1 MSSTKCRACGLTNF
15 SSAVRCRQCN
25 YPLFGVAAQA
35 GRSPGRQRKP
45 SRRWM
50 LNATI
55 ASIVLAVVLLFG
67 IYFLTLL
74 FTFEDPEQL
83 RGGWVHFTPG
93 QLRTMGSRYG
103 AGLII
108 GLVIVWGFF
117 YARRDK
123 YDL

>member
-15 SSAVRCRQCN
+15 SSAVRCRQCGF
-25 YPLFGVAAQA
+25 PLFGVAAGSPA
-35 GRSPGRQRKP
+35 GHRKP
-45 SRRWM
+45 SRRWI

-55 ASIVLAVVLLFG
+55 ASVVLAVVLLFG

-83 RGGWVHFTPG
+83 RGGWVDFTPG
-93 QLRTMGSRYG
+93 QLRTMGNRYG
-103 AGLII
+103 LGLII
-108 GLVIVWGFF
+108 GLAIVWGFF